1 MCILLVVLTYIVP
14 KKMPLNCHSKAKP
27 SKVTSFSYHLNQ
39 FLDTFLV
46 NLVLL
51 CLKHKCMSSHFPP
64 SSSPP
69 PSPLPPPLS
78 HAIWASH

>member
-14 KKMPLNCHSKAKP
+14 KKYHSKAKP

-64 SSSPP
+64 SSSPS
-69 PSPLPPPLS
+69 PSPLSPPLS
-78 HAIWASH
+78 HAIWASHE

>member
-14 KKMPLNCHSKAKP
+14 KKYHSKAKP

-51 CLKHKCMSSHFPP
+51 CLKQKCMSSHFPP
-64 SSSPP
+64 SSYPP
-69 PSPLPPPLS
+69 PFPLPSPLSPLPCNLGIS
-78 HAIWASH
+78 